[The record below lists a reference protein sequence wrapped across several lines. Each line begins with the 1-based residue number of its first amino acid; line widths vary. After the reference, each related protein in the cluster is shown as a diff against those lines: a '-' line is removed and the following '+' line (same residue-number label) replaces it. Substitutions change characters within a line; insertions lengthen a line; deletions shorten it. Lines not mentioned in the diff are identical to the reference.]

1 MRAILSG
8 WGKVEDLRGR
18 GGPVGEHCIRKQS
31 AVHHIQNGHCQ
42 HGAIEAPAKQEC
54 PCAQS

>member
-1 MRAILSG
+1 MRCFSKCYGGVA
-8 WGKVEDLRGR
+8 DLRGR
-18 GGPVGEHCIRKQS
+18 GGPVGEHCNRKQS
-31 AVHHIQNGHCQ
+31 AVHHIQNGDCQ